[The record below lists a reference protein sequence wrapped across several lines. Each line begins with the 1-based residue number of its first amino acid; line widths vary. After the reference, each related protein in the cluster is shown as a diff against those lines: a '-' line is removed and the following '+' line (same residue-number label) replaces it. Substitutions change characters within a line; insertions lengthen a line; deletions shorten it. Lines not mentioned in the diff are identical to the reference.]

1 MVGREIKGRLGEGVG
16 GAVHQWRSARLSRV
30 VLVVVVGLVLLVVVG
45 LVLR

>member
-30 VLVVVVGLVLLVVVG
+30 VLVVVGLVLLEVVG
-45 LVLR
+45 LVL